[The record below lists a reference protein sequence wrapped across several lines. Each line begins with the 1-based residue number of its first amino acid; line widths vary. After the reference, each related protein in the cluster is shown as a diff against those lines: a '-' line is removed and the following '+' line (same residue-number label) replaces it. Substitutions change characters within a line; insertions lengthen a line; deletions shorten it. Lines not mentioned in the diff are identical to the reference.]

1 MLGESPTVPGEPNN
15 ITVNTTCNSLTVS
28 WLPPGEDGGSNVT
41 DYNVTVV
48 NGTED
53 GPLLESVPTG
63 GNTTV
68 RITSLKPNTLYTI
81 QVRARNSVGTGDAD
95 SVNVTTMGRFRGEK
109 SLILLIFFIPY
120 CILPASLTKKLSL

>member
-1 MLGESPTVPGEPNN
+1 MNFNATKSISHTVLGQPTN
-15 ITVNTTCNSLTVS
+15 ITVNKTCNSLTLS
-28 WLPPGEDGGSNVT
+28 WLPPGEDGGSIVT

-68 RITSLKPNTLYTI
+68 RITPLKPNTMYTVHI
-81 QVRARNSVGTGDAD
+81 RARNSAVVGPPAVV
-95 SVNVTTMGRFRGEK
+95 SVTTEE
-109 SLILLIFFIPY
+109 
-120 CILPASLTKKLSL
+120 LSE

>member
-1 MLGESPTVPGEPNN
+1 MLLKMIFSAVPGQPIN
-15 ITVNTTCNSLTVS
+15 ITVNKTCNSLTLS
-28 WLPPGEDGGSNVT
+28 WLPPGEDGGSIVT

-68 RITSLKPNTLYTI
+68 RVTSLNPNTMYTVHI
-81 QVRARNSVGTGDAD
+81 RARNRAGVGQPAV
-95 SVNVTTMGRFRGEK
+95 VNVTTEE
-109 SLILLIFFIPY
+109 
-120 CILPASLTKKLSL
+120 LSE